1 MDLIL
6 LERLFVVLFEWFLLN
21 DRLIQVEDNT
31 NRPLGLIQRWPR
43 LLNRGVNY
51 SDKGKQIRDFDNRL
65 LNTGST
71 VVSKNKWHEAFLSAC
86 DVEF

>member
-31 NRPLGLIQRWPR
+31 NRPLGLIQR
-43 LLNRGVNY
+43 
-51 SDKGKQIRDFDNRL
+51 
-65 LNTGST
+65 
-71 VVSKNKWHEAFLSAC
+71 
-86 DVEF
+86 

>member
-31 NRPLGLIQRWPR
+31 NGPLGLIQR
-43 LLNRGVNY
+43 
-51 SDKGKQIRDFDNRL
+51 
-65 LNTGST
+65 
-71 VVSKNKWHEAFLSAC
+71 
-86 DVEF
+86 

>member
-31 NRPLGLIQRWPR
+31 NRPLGLIKR
-43 LLNRGVNY
+43 
-51 SDKGKQIRDFDNRL
+51 
-65 LNTGST
+65 
-71 VVSKNKWHEAFLSAC
+71 
-86 DVEF
+86 